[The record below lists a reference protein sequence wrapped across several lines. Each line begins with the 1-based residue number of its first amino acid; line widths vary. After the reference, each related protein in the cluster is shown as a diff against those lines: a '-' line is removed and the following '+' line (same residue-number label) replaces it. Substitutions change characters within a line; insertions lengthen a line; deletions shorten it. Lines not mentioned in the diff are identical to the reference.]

1 MSRDKAGKVGWWW
14 VGSRP
19 FWLLISLVLLIV
31 PAFVYVYA
39 SVFMSAE
46 EFWLLSIAAL
56 VVLGVCL
63 ILVWGVGKTVP
74 MTRKGKAFW
83 IAFLV
88 PIITLCV
95 WASPI
100 GAVRSPGRIPG
111 RPLGFLWGW
120 DALALSGPAFVVGG
134 LLALIAYFCTSG
146 PPMGRRG
153 KAAWIGFFVPV
164 VPASGIM
171 LPIYLGCTRGG
182 YFQGWATSFATLY
195 LVGPSILLGLL
206 IAAIAFARTKN
217 KDRDPLKCV
226 GCGYSLVGLTGDKC
240 PECGHTVS
248 STSPS

>member
-1 MSRDKAGKVGWWW
+1 MSRGKAAKVGWWW

-19 FWLLISLVLLIV
+19 FWLLIGLVLLIV
-31 PAFVYVYA
+31 PALVYA
-39 SVFMSAE
+39 SVYMSVE
-46 EFWLLSIAAL
+46 EFWLLLVAAL

-88 PIITLCV
+88 PIIALCV

-100 GAVRSPGRIPG
+100 VA

-120 DALALSGPAFVVGG
+120 DVFALSGPAFVVGG

-171 LPIYLGCTRGG
+171 LAIYLSCTRGG
-182 YFQGWATSFATLY
+182 YLKGWATSFATLY

-206 IAAIAFARTKN
+206 IAAIAFAHTMN
-217 KDRDPLKCV
+217 NDRDPLKCV
-226 GCGYSLVGLTGDKC
+226 GCGYSLVGLESGEC
-240 PECGHTVS
+240 PECGKKT
-248 STSPS
+248 P